1 MANRIKNF
9 GPRDFARA
17 RFQRLADGLA
27 VALVVSLPWSTSAT
41 GVLAGLWLIAVVP
54 TLDLASLRRIVT
66 TPVGGLPVLFWLL
79 ALAGMLWALGVP
91 AAERWNGLKSVHKLL
106 FIPLLI
112 IQFQRSGRAVWVM
125 NAFLASCGAMLVVSW
140 AIFFVPSLPWPW
152 IGSGERPGI
161 PVKDYI
167 AQSAEFT
174 VCVLLLAGIALQYWQ
189 ERRRGAATA
198 ATVLAFVFLANV
210 FFVSASRTSLVVIP
224 ILLVLFAWRKL
235 SWKAIVAF
243 VFVVVA
249 SAALVWSFATETR
262 HSIVMLVIEL
272 REFKPDGDRSRSGE
286 RLEFWRKSI
295 GFIESAPVIGHGTG
309 SIRDQFRQSVIGQTG
324 ISAVAAEN
332 PHNQIFAV
340 AIQLGIAGTA
350 VLFAMWL
357 AHLLLFRGEGMAAWA
372 GFVIVTQNVVGSL
385 FNSHLFDFTQ
395 GWGYVIGVGVA
406 AGAVLRET
414 TGRTS
419 AAVS

>member
-1 MANRIKNF
+1 MKNF
-9 GPRDFARA
+9 GPRNFDPPRL
-17 RFQRLADGLA
+17 QRLADGLA
-27 VALVVSLPWSTSAT
+27 VALVISLPWSTSAT
-41 GVLAGLWLIAVVP
+41 GILAALWLIAGVP
-54 TLDLASLRRIVT
+54 TLDLASLRRIVA
-66 TPVGGLPVLFWLL
+66 TPAGGLPVLFWLL
-79 ALAGMLWALGVP
+79 AVAGTLWAIGVP
-91 AAERWNGLKSVHKLL
+91 AAERWDGLKSVHKFLV
-106 FIPLLI
+106 IPLLI
-112 IQFQRSGRAVWVM
+112 VQFQRSGRAAWVM
-125 NAFLASCGAMLVVSW
+125 SGFLASCGALLAVSW

-152 IGSGERPGI
+152 IGAGGRSGI

-174 VCVLLLAGIALQYWQ
+174 VCVLLLAGIALHCWQ
-189 ERRRGAATA
+189 ERRPGAAVA
-198 ATVLAFVFLANV
+198 ATVLAIVFLANV

-224 ILLVLFAWRKL
+224 ILLLLFACMKL
-235 SWKAIVAF
+235 SWKAIGAFLLVA
-243 VFVVVA
+243 VG

-262 HSIVMLVIEL
+262 DSVVMLMSEL
-272 REFKPDGDRSRSGE
+272 REFKPDGERSRSGE

-309 SIRDQFRQSVIGQTG
+309 TIRDQFRQSARGQTG
-324 ISAVAAEN
+324 MSALAAAN

-350 VLFAMWL
+350 VLVAMWL

-372 GFVIVTQNVVGSL
+372 GFVVVMQNVVGSL

-406 AGAVLRET
+406 AGAVLREKTERNST
-414 TGRTS
+414 T
-419 AAVS
+419 VS